1 MRIVIYIFSI
11 VSIWNLRKATLRLRY
26 NKFSLC
32 QGKEKLLFAV
42 HFKAPDELMCDKVP
56 LEEAKSINNNYF
68 RAQVF
73 EESRVRR
80 KKIVLKL

>member
-42 HFKAPDELMCDKVP
+42 HFKTPNEIMYDIIP
-56 LEEAKSINNNYF
+56 LNEAESNNNYY

-73 EESRVRR
+73 EEKLIA
-80 KKIVLKL
+80 KKTIVLNL